1 MDILNQVGNIL
12 LQGLPTFF
20 LVVLLYVYL
29 RKVFFG
35 PMEKM
40 LDERRNLT
48 EGARSR
54 AEEALRTAERKA
66 AEYESALQA
75 ARVEIFR
82 EQEAERKKALD
93 AHAARLKDARAQAA
107 GQLRQARERI
117 AADVEAAKKSLASE
131 SDALADRII
140 HIVLERGASA

>member
-12 LQGLPTFF
+12 LLGLPTFF

-35 PMEKM
+35 PMEKV
-40 LDERRNLT
+40 LHERSDLT
-48 EGARSR
+48 EGARRR
-54 AEEALRTAERKA
+54 AEEALRTAEQKT

-82 EQEAERKKALD
+82 EQEAERKKTAD

-107 GQLRQARERI
+107 EQMRQARERI
-117 AADVEAAKKSLASE
+117 SADVEAAKKSLASE

>member
-1 MDILNQVGNIL
+1 MEILNQVGNIL
-12 LQGLPTFF
+12 LQALPTFF

-35 PMEKM
+35 PMAKV
-40 LDERRNLT
+40 LQDRSDIT
-48 EGARSR
+48 EGARRR
-54 AEEALRTAERKA
+54 AEEALRAAEQTT

-82 EQEAERKKALD
+82 AQEAERKKAAD
-93 AHAARLKDARAQAA
+93 AHAARLQEARGRAEA
-107 GQLRQARERI
+107 QLRQARERI
-117 AADVEAAKKSLASE
+117 AADVAAAKNSLASE